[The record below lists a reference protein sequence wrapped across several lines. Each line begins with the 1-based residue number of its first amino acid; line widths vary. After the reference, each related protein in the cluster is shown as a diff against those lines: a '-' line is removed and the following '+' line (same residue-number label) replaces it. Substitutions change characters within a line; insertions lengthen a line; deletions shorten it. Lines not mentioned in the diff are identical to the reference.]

1 MSKIQLFEDSLEDTE
16 EIYLTN
22 PTVNNL
28 EEKTTERKKDF
39 FQVLS
44 KPGILRLEEMEC
56 FLSFLQVASLTPH

>member
-22 PTVNNL
+22 PTDNNL

-44 KPGILRLEEMEC
+44 
-56 FLSFLQVASLTPH
+56 